1 VIENMSGFPCPH
13 CGEVVDIF
21 GSGGGQKVANVLSRA
36 LDTEVPLLG
45 RIPFDV
51 RLREG
56 GDSGAPLVV
65 DQPTAPAAEVLR
77 GIAERLGKR
86 PRGLSGMSLGLT
98 PASRF

>member
-1 VIENMSGFPCPH
+1 
-13 CGEVVDIF
+13 VVDIF

-51 RLREG
+51 QLREG
-56 GDSGAPLVV
+56 GDSGAPLVLA
-65 DQPTAPAAEVLR
+65 QPSAPASEVLR
-77 GIAERLGKR
+77 SVAERLGKR
-86 PRGLSGMSLGLT
+86 PRGLSGLSLGLT